1 MAIGRYGARA
11 ISGRGVMKFY
21 NSGEELAKE
30 MGVPLAKL
38 EAAHQQH
45 FEAAKKTE
53 KATPAY
59 QMRCTALE
67 SWEKAKGRVRE
78 SKRVRDSWT
87 GH

>member
-1 MAIGRYGARA
+1 
-11 ISGRGVMKFY
+11 MKFY

-53 KATPAY
+53 KATPA
-59 QMRCTALE
+59 
-67 SWEKAKGRVRE
+67 
-78 SKRVRDSWT
+78 
-87 GH
+87 